1 MPPREKRG
9 EVREHRAATTNSS
22 SSMPGVANSS
32 SSMTGVPV
40 NAASSSPSMSGVA
53 ANSSSSM
60 PGVRANKGEKRY
72 VSAYQEVGPGV
83 ARELTERPLR
93 RRLTQKQD

>member
-60 PGVRANKGEKRY
+60 PGFGRTKGRNDMSQHIRKW
-72 VSAYQEVGPGV
+72 AQESQ
-83 ARELTERPLR
+83 ES
-93 RRLTQKQD
+93 